1 MSERV
6 SNKPPCYVLDSF
18 ALLAYLEN
26 EVGAPLV
33 QDILTK
39 ARQGASQVLISLINY
54 GECIYIVERERGL
67 PQTQA
72 MIGMVDQLPITIVD
86 VDRNQ
91 VLAAAH
97 LKAHFPISYADAFA
111 VSLAQQRQAIL
122 LTGDPEFN
130 KVQHLITVQ
139 WLSQG

>member
-1 MSERV
+1 M
-6 SNKPPCYVLDSF
+6 SNKSPCFVLDSF

-39 ARQGASQVLISLINY
+39 ARQGSGRVLLSLINY

-67 PQTQA
+67 PQAQA
-72 MIGMVDQLPITIVD
+72 MIGMIGQLPITIVD
-86 VDRNQ
+86 VDRNH